1 MSDKENNMSN
11 KSFRNILL
19 IVIAIGSYELFGLQS
34 VNDYALIVPYLLLCL
49 IFLMFFLMNDI
60 IRFALTEMVETE
72 CIECSEFILSAL
84 KEQRYSRMNVFFYGS
99 LFFEFALIMP
109 YTPMWVTFFNFVEQ
123 LSGIH
128 TDLIQLFRYV
138 AVFFV
143 FHSALII
150 GVELFQ
156 LLRLK
161 RKIEDYINHI
171 DEDNKN
177 DAGKY
182 HD

>member
-19 IVIAIGSYELFGLQS
+19 IVIAIGSYELFDLQS

-49 IFLMFFLMNDI
+49 IFLVFFLMNDI
-60 IRFALTEMVETE
+60 IRFALTEMVK
-72 CIECSEFILSAL
+72 IECSEFILSAL

-161 RKIEDYINHI
+161 TKIEDYINHI

-177 DAGKY
+177 NTGKY